1 MAKNA
6 KELSQVKARQTK
18 LGKKSGEELIEII
31 LRKDATERKLNSTIV
46 NLKAEVN
53 ALTSRVNNFD
63 KDQEGN
69 IKAIEKWRL
78 EAEKQ
83 KELVDSLTDKVSN
96 TSAELRETKEVVEK
110 KNKTIKVYKIYKTLS
125 IILAVIIL
133 VEVVI
138 MIV

>member
-6 KELSQVKARQTK
+6 KELGQVKARQTK

-96 TSAELRETKEVVEK
+96 TAAELRETKEVVEK
-110 KNKTIKVYKIYKTLS
+110 KDKTIKVYKTLS

>member
-6 KELSQVKARQTK
+6 KELGQVKARQTK

-53 ALTSRVNNFD
+53 SLTSRVDNFD

-78 EAEKQ
+78 ETEKQ
-83 KELVDSLTDKVSN
+83 KELVSTFTDKLSN

-110 KNKTIKVYKIYKTLS
+110 REKTIKVYKTLS
-125 IILAVIIL
+125 IILAVLML
-133 VEVVI
+133 VEAVI
-138 MIV
+138 SVIV

>member
-18 LGKKSGEELIEII
+18 LGKKSVEDLIQII
-31 LRKDATERKLNSTIV
+31 LRKDATERKLNGNIV

-53 ALTSRVNNFD
+53 SLTSTVDNFD
-63 KDQEGN
+63 KAQEDN

-78 EAEKQ
+78 EAEKK

-96 TSAELRETKEVVEK
+96 TAAELRDTKEVVEK
-110 KNKTIKVYKIYKTLS
+110 KDKTIKVYKTLS

>member
-18 LGKKSGEELIEII
+18 LGKKSSEELIQII
-31 LRKDATERKLNSTIV
+31 LRKDATERKLNGNIV

-53 ALTSRVNNFD
+53 SLTSRVDNFD

-69 IKAIEKWRL
+69 LKAIDKWKL

-83 KELVDSLTDKVSN
+83 KELVNSLTDKASN
-96 TSAELRETKEVVEK
+96 ASAEVRNLKDIIEN
-110 KNKTIKVYKIYKTLS
+110 KNKTIKVYKIACCVLG
-125 IILAVIIL
+125 LAVFVSL
-133 VEVVI
+133 FYLCF
-138 MIV
+138 

>member
-18 LGKKSGEELIEII
+18 LGKKSVEDLIQII
-31 LRKDATERKLNSTIV
+31 LRKDATERKLNGNIV

-53 ALTSRVNNFD
+53 SLTSRVDNFD

-78 EAEKQ
+78 EAEKK

-96 TSAELRETKEVVEK
+96 ISAALRETKEVVEK
-110 KNKTIKVYKIYKTLS
+110 KDKTIKVYKTLS
-125 IILAVIIL
+125 IILVILML

-138 MIV
+138 SVIV

>member
-18 LGKKSGEELIEII
+18 LGKKSVEDLIQII
-31 LRKDATERKLNSTIV
+31 LRKDATERKLNGNIV

-53 ALTSRVNNFD
+53 SLTSRVDNFD

-78 EAEKQ
+78 EAEKK

-96 TSAELRETKEVVEK
+96 ISAALRETKEVVEK
-110 KNKTIKVYKIYKTLS
+110 KDKTIKVYKTLS
-125 IILAVIIL
+125 IILAILML

-138 MIV
+138 SVIV

>member
-6 KELSQVKARQTK
+6 KELGQVKARQTK

-69 IKAIEKWRL
+69 IKAIDHWKL
-78 EAEKQ
+78 ETEKQ
-83 KELVDSLTDKVSN
+83 KELVNSLTDKLSN
-96 TSAELRETKEVVEK
+96 TSAELINTQEVVEK
-110 KNKTIKVYKIYKTLS
+110 KDKTIKVYKTLS
-125 IILAVIIL
+125 IILAVLIL

-138 MIV
+138 NVIV

>member
-6 KELSQVKARQTK
+6 KELGQVKARQTK
-18 LGKKSGEELIEII
+18 LGKKSVEDLIQII
-31 LRKDATERKLNSTIV
+31 LRKDATERKLNGNIV

-53 ALTSRVNNFD
+53 SLTSRVNNFD

-69 IKAIEKWRL
+69 IKAIDHWKL

-83 KELVDSLTDKVSN
+83 KELVSSLTDKVSN
-96 TSAELRETKEVVEK
+96 TAAELRDTKEVVEK
-110 KNKTIKVYKIYKTLS
+110 KDKTIKVYKTLS
-125 IILAVIIL
+125 IVLAVLIL

-138 MIV
+138 SVIV

>member
-6 KELSQVKARQTK
+6 KELGQVKARQTK
-18 LGKKSGEELIEII
+18 LGKKSVEDLIQII
-31 LRKDATERKLNSTIV
+31 LRKDATERKLNGNIV

-53 ALTSRVNNFD
+53 SLTSRVDNFD

-78 EAEKQ
+78 ETEKQ
-83 KELVDSLTDKVSN
+83 KELVASLTDKVSN
-96 TSAELRETKEVVEK
+96 ISAALRETKEVVEK
-110 KNKTIKVYKIYKTLS
+110 KDKTIKVYKTLS
-125 IILAVIIL
+125 IILTVIIL

-138 MIV
+138 SVIV

>member
-18 LGKKSGEELIEII
+18 LGKKSVEDLIQII
-31 LRKDATERKLNSTIV
+31 LRKDATERKLNGNIV

-53 ALTSRVNNFD
+53 SLTSRVDNFD

-78 EAEKQ
+78 EAEKK
-83 KELVDSLTDKVSN
+83 KELVDSLTDKISN
-96 TSAELRETKEVVEK
+96 ISAALRETKEVVEK
-110 KNKTIKVYKIYKTLS
+110 KDKTIKVYKTLS
-125 IILAVIIL
+125 IILAIIIL

-138 MIV
+138 SVIV

>member
-18 LGKKSGEELIEII
+18 LGKKSVEDLIQII
-31 LRKDATERKLNSTIV
+31 LRKDATERKLNGNIV

-53 ALTSRVNNFD
+53 ALTSRVDNFD

-78 EAEKQ
+78 ETEKQ
-83 KELVDSLTDKVSN
+83 KELVASLTDKVSN
-96 TSAELRETKEVVEK
+96 TAAELRETKEVVEK
-110 KNKTIKVYKIYKTLS
+110 REKTIKVYKTLS
-125 IILAVIIL
+125 IILAVLML

-138 MIV
+138 SVIV

>member
-6 KELSQVKARQTK
+6 KELGQVKARQTK

-78 EAEKQ
+78 ETEKQ
-83 KELVDSLTDKVSN
+83 KELVSSLTDKVSN
-96 TSAELRETKEVVEK
+96 TAAELRDTKEVVEK
-110 KNKTIKVYKIYKTLS
+110 KDKTIKVYKTLS

>member
-6 KELSQVKARQTK
+6 KELGQVKARQTK

-31 LRKDATERKLNSTIV
+31 LRKDATERKLNSNIV

-53 ALTSRVNNFD
+53 SLTSRVNNFD

-69 IKAIEKWRL
+69 INAIEKWRL

-96 TSAELRETKEVVEK
+96 TSAELRETKEVVDK
-110 KNKTIKVYKIYKTLS
+110 KEKTIKVYKTLS
-125 IILAVIIL
+125 IILTIIVVI
-133 VEVVI
+133 EVVI
-138 MIV
+138 SVIV

>member
-18 LGKKSGEELIEII
+18 LGKKSVEDLIQII
-31 LRKDATERKLNSTIV
+31 LRKDATERKLNGNIV

-53 ALTSRVNNFD
+53 SLTSRVDNFD

-69 IKAIEKWRL
+69 VKAIEKWRL
-78 EAEKQ
+78 ETEKQ
-83 KELVDSLTDKVSN
+83 KELVASLTDKVSN
-96 TSAELRETKEVVEK
+96 TAAELRETKEVVEK
-110 KNKTIKVYKIYKTLS
+110 KDKTIKVYKTLS
-125 IILAVIIL
+125 IILAILML

-138 MIV
+138 SVIV

>member
-6 KELSQVKARQTK
+6 KELGQVKARQTK
-18 LGKKSGEELIEII
+18 LGKKSVEDLIQII
-31 LRKDATERKLNSTIV
+31 LRKDATERKLNGNIV

-53 ALTSRVNNFD
+53 SLTSCVNNFD

-69 IKAIEKWRL
+69 IKAIDHWKL
-78 EAEKQ
+78 ETEKQ
-83 KELVDSLTDKVSN
+83 KELVSTLTDKLSN

-110 KNKTIKVYKIYKTLS
+110 KDKTIKVYKTLS
-125 IILAVIIL
+125 IILVILML

-138 MIV
+138 SVIV

>member
-6 KELSQVKARQTK
+6 KELGQVKARQTK

-69 IKAIEKWRL
+69 IKAIDHWKL
-78 EAEKQ
+78 ETEKQ
-83 KELVDSLTDKVSN
+83 KELVNSLTDKLSN
-96 TSAELRETKEVVEK
+96 TSAELRNTQEVVEK
-110 KNKTIKVYKIYKTLS
+110 NEKTIKVYKTLS
-125 IILAVIIL
+125 IILAVLML
-133 VEVVI
+133 VEAVI
-138 MIV
+138 SVIV

>member
-18 LGKKSGEELIEII
+18 LGKKSCEELIKII

-53 ALTSRVNNFD
+53 SLTSRVDNFD

-78 EAEKQ
+78 EVEKQ

-96 TSAELRETKEVVEK
+96 TAAELRETKEVVEK
-110 KNKTIKVYKIYKTLS
+110 KDKTIKVYKTLS
-125 IILAVIIL
+125 IILGVIIL
-133 VEVVI
+133 VGI
-138 MIV
+138 MTMIV

>member
-6 KELSQVKARQTK
+6 KELGQVKARQTK
-18 LGKKSGEELIEII
+18 LGKKSVEDLIQII
-31 LRKDATERKLNSTIV
+31 LRKDATERKLNGNIV

-53 ALTSRVNNFD
+53 SLTSRVDNFD

-78 EAEKQ
+78 ETEKQ
-83 KELVDSLTDKVSN
+83 KELVSSLTDKVSN
-96 TSAELRETKEVVEK
+96 TAAELRDTKEVVEK
-110 KNKTIKVYKIYKTLS
+110 KDKTIKVYKTLS
-125 IILAVIIL
+125 IILAVLIL

-138 MIV
+138 NVIV

>member
-6 KELSQVKARQTK
+6 KELGQVKARQTK

-53 ALTSRVNNFD
+53 GLTSRVNNFD

-78 EAEKQ
+78 ETEKQ
-83 KELVDSLTDKVSN
+83 KELVSSLTDKVSN
-96 TSAELRETKEVVEK
+96 TAAELRDTKEVVEK
-110 KNKTIKVYKIYKTLS
+110 KDKTIKVYKTLS
-125 IILAVIIL
+125 IILAVLIL

-138 MIV
+138 TVIV

>member
-6 KELSQVKARQTK
+6 KEISQVKARQTK
-18 LGKKSGEELIEII
+18 LGKKSAEDLIQII

-53 ALTSRVNNFD
+53 SLTTRVNNFN

-69 IKAIEKWRL
+69 IKAIDKWKL

-83 KELVDSLTDKVSN
+83 KEIVVSLTDKVSDIA
-96 TSAELRETKEVVEK
+96 AELRDANEVVEK
-110 KNKTIKVYKIYKTLS
+110 KNKTIKVYKILS
-125 IILAVIIL
+125 ISLAIIIL
-133 VEVVI
+133 ISVFVSVI
-138 MIV
+138 

>member
-18 LGKKSGEELIEII
+18 LGKKSVEDLIQII
-31 LRKDATERKLNSTIV
+31 LRKDATERKLNSNIV

-53 ALTSRVNNFD
+53 SLTSRVDNFD

-78 EAEKQ
+78 ETEKQ
-83 KELVDSLTDKVSN
+83 KELVASLTDKVSN
-96 TSAELRETKEVVEK
+96 TAAELRNTQEVVEK
-110 KNKTIKVYKIYKTLS
+110 KEKTIKVYKTLS
-125 IILAVIIL
+125 IILTIIVVI
-133 VEVVI
+133 EVVI
-138 MIV
+138 SVIV

>member
-6 KELSQVKARQTK
+6 KELGQVKARQTK

-69 IKAIEKWRL
+69 IKAIDHWKL
-78 EAEKQ
+78 ETEKQ
-83 KELVDSLTDKVSN
+83 KELVNSLTDKLSN
-96 TSAELRETKEVVEK
+96 TSAELRNTQEVVEK
-110 KNKTIKVYKIYKTLS
+110 REKTIKVYKTLS
-125 IILAVIIL
+125 IILAVLIL

-138 MIV
+138 NVIV

>member
-6 KELSQVKARQTK
+6 KELGQVKARQTK

-31 LRKDATERKLNSTIV
+31 LRKDATERKLNSNIV

-53 ALTSRVNNFD
+53 SLTSRVDNFD

-78 EAEKQ
+78 ETEKQ
-83 KELVDSLTDKVSN
+83 KELVASLTDKVSN
-96 TSAELRETKEVVEK
+96 TAAELRNTQEVVEK
-110 KNKTIKVYKIYKTLS
+110 KDKTIKVYKTLS

>member
-6 KELSQVKARQTK
+6 KELGQVKARQTK

-69 IKAIEKWRL
+69 IKAIDHWKL
-78 EAEKQ
+78 ETEKQ
-83 KELVDSLTDKVSN
+83 KELVNSLTDKLSN
-96 TSAELRETKEVVEK
+96 TSAELRNTQEVVEK
-110 KNKTIKVYKIYKTLS
+110 KDKTIKVYKTLS
-125 IILAVIIL
+125 IILAVLML

-138 MIV
+138 SVI

>member
-6 KELSQVKARQTK
+6 KELGQVKARQTK
-18 LGKKSGEELIEII
+18 LGKKSVEDLIQII
-31 LRKDATERKLNSTIV
+31 LRKDATERKLNGNIV

-53 ALTSRVNNFD
+53 SLTSRVNNFD

-69 IKAIEKWRL
+69 IKAIDHWKL
-78 EAEKQ
+78 ETEKQ
-83 KELVDSLTDKVSN
+83 KELVNSLTDKLSN

-110 KNKTIKVYKIYKTLS
+110 NKKTIKVYKTLS
-125 IILAVIIL
+125 IILAILIL

-138 MIV
+138 NVIV

>member
-18 LGKKSGEELIEII
+18 LGKKSVEDLIQII
-31 LRKDATERKLNSTIV
+31 LRKDATERKLNGNIV

-53 ALTSRVNNFD
+53 SLTSRVDNFD

-69 IKAIEKWRL
+69 VKAIEKWRL
-78 EAEKQ
+78 ETEKQ
-83 KELVDSLTDKVSN
+83 KELVASLTDKVSN
-96 TSAELRETKEVVEK
+96 TAAELRETKEVVDK
-110 KNKTIKVYKIYKTLS
+110 KDKTIKVYKTLS
-125 IILAVIIL
+125 IILAILML

-138 MIV
+138 SVI